1 MSSEET
7 PAALEDDF
15 AKRLPACAARLLI
28 RRLAF
33 APRRRPRGSFAL
45 ARGSL
50 YPAGIDPN

>member
-7 PAALEDDF
+7 PDAPEDDV

-45 ARGSL
+45 ARCSL